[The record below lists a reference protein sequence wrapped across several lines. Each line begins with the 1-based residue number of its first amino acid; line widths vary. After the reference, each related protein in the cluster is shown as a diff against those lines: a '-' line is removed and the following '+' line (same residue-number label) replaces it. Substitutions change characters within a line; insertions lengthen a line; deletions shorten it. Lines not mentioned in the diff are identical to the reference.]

1 MYRASLISLSTLA
14 LIACGRGGDSAV
26 SGDGGANAAAPRAAV
41 ATMTS
46 MERGAILYKRCRAC
60 HTLGQGERHKVG
72 PNLWGVFGRT
82 AGTREDFNY
91 SAAMAGSEIVWTDDT
106 ISAYLEAPNTY
117 IPRNRMSFAGLRK
130 EEDRLAVIEYLRA
143 KTGADVPTDG

>member
-14 LIACGRGGDSAV
+14 LIACGSGGDSAINEG
-26 SGDGGANAAAPRAAV
+26 SGANAAAPSPAV
-41 ATMTS
+41 AAMTS

-72 PNLWGVFGRT
+72 PNLWGVFGRS

-91 SAAMAGSEIVWTDDT
+91 SAAMIGSEIVWTDAT
-106 ISAYLEAPNTY
+106 MSAYVEAPNTY

-130 EEDRLAVIEYLRA
+130 EQDRVALIEYLRA
-143 KTGADVPTDG
+143 NTGADAPTDG